1 MEINVSGADIRAALD
16 LLRFAASR
24 SVSIQDSSNQGDTQ
38 QAEVLLTAL
47 IDQLADAERVVARAD
62 EGLERLMIA
71 ARS

>member
-24 SVSIQDSSNQGDTQ
+24 SVAIQDSSNQGDTQ